1 VFEIPAQAIEKV
13 AEEIRRRTSKD
24 YKISV
29 LGTPDNIETPQIFE
43 ILPFDQIDA
52 LPNRFFAVDGSHN
65 FHTFYNGLTVAL
77 YRAGYVCF
85 HKGQSVRLAEND
97 DPLALGVMH
106 QGTRMLVLSPS
117 HAEEMYDELLVLPP
131 VADLLKLFGE
141 PPADV
146 FGYGKEQVVSSV
158 STLLS
163 FAQQVLE
170 WACVYEIAQRT
181 DCSQG
186 DFILMDGTLRSLHIK
201 QRFLVKLGHLL
212 HTKGVR
218 LLAVT
223 KQSPIK
229 TELSYTFTKI
239 DNYLQDK
246 LKPPYPLASK
256 DPRRQKLCCYFEVR
270 DDFIQGA
277 YSSSN
282 SGIFIKKDIQGGRGF
297 GLFFAARLDY
307 VEKLQ
312 NYDWIVCD
320 LNIYDCVPDI
330 AHGELKRDT
339 AMIGEVFR
347 QLTALSQEHY
357 ILGYPY
363 PLVEAHN
370 FVTLKTEFH
379 DQAVRLLKHA
389 LYSSQQMDHTDIEN
403 LFLDIHQ
410 RF

>member
-1 VFEIPAQAIEKV
+1 MFEIPEEAIEKV

-29 LGTPDNIETPQIFE
+29 LGTPDNVETPQIFE

-85 HKGQSVRLAEND
+85 HKGQQLPLTNND
-97 DPLALGVMH
+97 DPLALGKMH
-106 QGTRMLVLSPS
+106 QGNRMLILSPS
-117 HAEEMYDELLVLPP
+117 HAEEMYDTLLTMPP
-131 VADLLKLFGE
+131 VVDLLKLFGE
-141 PPADV
+141 PPENI
-146 FGYGKEQVVSSV
+146 FGYGKEQVVNSV

-170 WACVYEIAQRT
+170 WACVYEIEQRP
-181 DCSQG
+181 DCNKD
-186 DFILMDGTLRSLHIK
+186 DFILVDGALRSLHIK
-201 QRFLVKLGHLL
+201 QRFLVRLGHLL

-246 LKPPYPLASK
+246 LKPQYPFSNK

-270 DDFIQGA
+270 DDVLQGA

-312 NYDWIVCD
+312 NYDWIICD

-330 AHGELKRDT
+330 ARGELKRET
-339 AMIGEVFR
+339 AVIGEVFR

-370 FVTLKTEFH
+370 FVTLKSEFH

-389 LYSSQQMDHTDIEN
+389 LYSSQQVDHTDIEN